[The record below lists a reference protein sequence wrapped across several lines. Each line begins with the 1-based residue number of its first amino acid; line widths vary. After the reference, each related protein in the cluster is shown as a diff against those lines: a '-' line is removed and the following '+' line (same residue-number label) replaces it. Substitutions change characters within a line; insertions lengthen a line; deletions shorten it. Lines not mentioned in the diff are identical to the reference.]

1 MVDMKTLS
9 KDGVQ
14 LALEKAHR
22 YRLLN
27 EPSDAESICRDVLAV
42 ESDNK
47 EALIS
52 LLLALTDQIEDRSD
66 AVAKAREVLPRL
78 TSEYERAYYAESS
91 RSGGARPSSSAAR
104 PASARSCTTRFRR
117 RWPSTRRP
125 SRCGPPAMTTPSF
138 AGTPARGSSS
148 NTIPSLQRFTTTSSP
163 RSSRVASGSDD
174 LV

>member
-9 KDGVQ
+9 KDGLQ

-78 TSEYERAYYAESS
+78 TSEYERAYYAGIIEE
-91 RSGGARPSSSAAR
+91 RRGKAQLKRGAPGV
-104 PASARSCTTRFRR
+104 
-117 RWPSTRRP
+117 
-125 SRCGPPAMTTPSF
+125 GPVVYD
-138 AGTPARGSSS
+138 
-148 NTIPSLQRFTTTSSP
+148 SLQKAMAFYEKAESVRPPGNDDAILRWNACTRIIEQHDS
-163 RSSRVASGSDD
+163 VAPAVHDD
-174 LV
+174 VEPPLE